1 MPDPVSQSSSSHPE
15 PQKST
20 SEDPS
25 APAAPSSSSSEEAG
39 LNIILLITLAL
50 TGLLFLEEAR
60 PDLIERWFQWPVGSD
75 VQALSRAIIS
85 QESND
90 NYQAINPH
98 SGALGYAQIMPENLP
113 EWSRSALG
121 REVSIDE
128 FLGNPA
134 LQQAII
140 EHRLTLYWQE
150 ALIDSRGDRE
160 EAVLMVAS
168 RWYSG
173 DPELYESHRPQ
184 YYDGYEYPSI
194 SEYSHRILRK
204 WKRHRQP
211 WDLF

>member
-1 MPDPVSQSSSSHPE
+1 MSESSTPTSSSPE
-15 PQKST
+15 PKNPP
-20 SEDPS
+20 PS
-25 APAAPSSSSSEEAG
+25 ASASASPSSG
-39 LNIILLITLAL
+39 DQGINIILVITLAL
-50 TGLLFLEEAR
+50 ISLLFLEEAR
-60 PDLIERWFQWPVGSD
+60 PDLVARWLQWPVVASSD

-85 QESND
+85 QESDD
-90 NYQAINPH
+90 NYGAINPH

-121 REVSIDE
+121 REVTIEE
-128 FLGNPA
+128 FLADPD
-134 LQQAII
+134 LQHKII

-150 ALIDSRGDRE
+150 ALVDSRGNKD

-173 DPELYESHRPQ
+173 DPDLYESQRPQ

-194 SEYSHRILRK
+194 AEYSNRILRK
-204 WKRHRQP
+204 WKRQREP